1 MFAAI
6 DRQNKQETAGRRS
19 IMITDA
25 TKKNHKGIKLS
36 MDNFKIVSRLGNGSF
51 GTVFLVTHKKQIKG

>member
-6 DRQNKQETAGRRS
+6 DRQNKQEVQGRRS